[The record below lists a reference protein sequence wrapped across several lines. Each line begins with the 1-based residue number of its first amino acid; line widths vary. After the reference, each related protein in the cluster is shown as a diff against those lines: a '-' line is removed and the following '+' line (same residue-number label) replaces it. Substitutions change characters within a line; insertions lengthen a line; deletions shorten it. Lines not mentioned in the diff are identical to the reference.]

1 VKLFFG
7 TRQSKTFIFIPL
19 ALLLWAPGCGYHFV
33 GQESPSHHPTGMKL
47 YISFL
52 SNETQEPLLEKRLSH
67 LISKE
72 LLSDGRIQLV
82 NRSQNPNTTLKG
94 KITSFRETP
103 LSFNQSQNALEYR
116 VTLTLDLSIETIS
129 PQKVLWEGKG
139 IQASAEYI
147 SSNETLA
154 TREAKNRAILEL
166 GKNISETILFK
177 IFEDITLLAPQDK
190 NSS

>member
-1 VKLFFG
+1 
-7 TRQSKTFIFIPL
+7 
-19 ALLLWAPGCGYHFV
+19 
-33 GQESPSHHPTGMKL
+33 MKL
-47 YISFL
+47 YISIL

-72 LLSDGRIQLV
+72 LMTDGRIRLV
-82 NRSQNPNTTLKG
+82 NRSQNPNTILKG
-94 KITSFRETP
+94 KITSFRKIP
-103 LSFNQSQNALEYR
+103 LSFNQSQNTLEYR
-116 VTLTLDLSIETIS
+116 ITLTLNLSIEAIS

-147 SSNETLA
+147 SSNETVA

-177 IFEDITLLAPQDK
+177 IFEE
-190 NSS
+190 NSPLDPYG

>member
-1 VKLFFG
+1 MKLFFG
-7 TRQSKTFIFIPL
+7 RRQSKAFMFIPL
-19 ALLLWAPGCGYHFV
+19 AIFLWAPGCGYHFL
-33 GQESPSHHPTGMKL
+33 GQENPSHHPTGIKL

-94 KITSFRETP
+94 KITSFKETP
-103 LSFNQSQNALEYR
+103 LSFNRSLNTLEYR
-116 VTLTLDLSIETIS
+116 VTLTLNLSLERIS
-129 PQKVLWEGKG
+129 PQKILWKGKG
-139 IQASAEYI
+139 IEASAEYI
-147 SSNETLA
+147 SSNDILA
-154 TREAKNRAILEL
+154 TREAKNRAIREL

-177 IFEDITLLAPQDK
+177 IFEGNKLFDP
-190 NSS
+190 SG